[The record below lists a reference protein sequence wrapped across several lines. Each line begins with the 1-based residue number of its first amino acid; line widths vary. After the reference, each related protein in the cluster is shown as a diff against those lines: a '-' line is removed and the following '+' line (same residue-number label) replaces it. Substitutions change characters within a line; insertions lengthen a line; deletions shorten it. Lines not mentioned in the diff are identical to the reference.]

1 MKDEGKAHCFRFIL
15 HLAAFTLFF
24 ALASCLFG
32 CGRQRSDAVVKP
44 AETWAGEQPWYSCSE
59 RLKHHAGISTLSI
72 GALTTRLA
80 KVAGAANN
88 LRLGWRPL
96 TVTAI
101 GRRQNLFPG
110 SGSVSRLSEY
120 GFATQRSIS

>member
-1 MKDEGKAHCFRFIL
+1 MVEIGHLQRLSGVSVCSPARWSPTNVAKGRFP
-15 HLAAFTLFF
+15 T
-24 ALASCLFG
+24 
-32 CGRQRSDAVVKP
+32 
-44 AETWAGEQPWYSCSE
+44 T
-59 RLKHHAGISTLSI
+59 SI

-110 SGSVSRLSEY
+110 SGSVSIQSDPLPLSEIACLSARVL
-120 GFATQRSIS
+120 ATLIGSVDKNRVENGPGAAG